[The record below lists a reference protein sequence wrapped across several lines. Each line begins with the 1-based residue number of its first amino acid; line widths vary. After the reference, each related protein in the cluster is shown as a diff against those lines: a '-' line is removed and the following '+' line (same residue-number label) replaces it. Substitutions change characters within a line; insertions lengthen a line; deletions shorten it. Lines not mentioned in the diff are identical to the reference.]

1 MNELNKEKE
10 EKEEEV
16 RVLNEEVKER
26 SNHVNDLNK
35 NGSMN
40 LNGLNEASVLNEEE
54 RGERL
59 MKEMFSLRVGNEK
72 EIMMNRKN

>member
-54 RGERL
+54 RRRIPCTSYP
-59 MKEMFSLRVGNEK
+59 FSKRSSA
-72 EIMMNRKN
+72 R

>member
-1 MNELNKEKE
+1 MSELNKEKE

-59 MKEMFSLRVGNEK
+59 MKEMCSLRV
-72 EIMMNRKN
+72 

>member
-1 MNELNKEKE
+1 MNKEKE

-59 MKEMFSLRVGNEK
+59 MKEMCSLRV
-72 EIMMNRKN
+72 

>member
-40 LNGLNEASVLNEEE
+40 LHGLNEASVLNEEE

-59 MKEMFSLRVGNEK
+59 MKEMCSLRV
-72 EIMMNRKN
+72 

>member
-1 MNELNKEKE
+1 LNKEKE

-59 MKEMFSLRVGNEK
+59 MKEMCSLRV
-72 EIMMNRKN
+72 

>member
-10 EKEEEV
+10 EKEEDV

-59 MKEMFSLRVGNEK
+59 MKEMCSLRV
-72 EIMMNRKN
+72 

>member
-40 LNGLNEASVLNEEE
+40 LNGLNDGSVLNEEE

-59 MKEMFSLRVGNEK
+59 MKEMCSLRV
-72 EIMMNRKN
+72 

>member
-1 MNELNKEKE
+1 MDELNKKKG
-10 EKEEEV
+10 EKEEEM

-40 LNGLNEASVLNEEE
+40 LNGLNEASVLREEE

-59 MKEMFSLRVGNEK
+59 MKEICSLRV
-72 EIMMNRKN
+72 

>member
-1 MNELNKEKE
+1 MNELNNEKE

-59 MKEMFSLRVGNEK
+59 MKEMCSLRV
-72 EIMMNRKN
+72 

>member
-10 EKEEEV
+10 EKDEEV

-26 SNHVNDLNK
+26 SHHVNDLNK

-59 MKEMFSLRVGNEK
+59 MKEMCSLRV
-72 EIMMNRKN
+72 

>member
-26 SNHVNDLNK
+26 SKHVNDLNK

-40 LNGLNEASVLNEEE
+40 LNGLNEESVLSEEE

-59 MKEMFSLRVGNEK
+59 MKEMCSLRV
-72 EIMMNRKN
+72 

>member
-40 LNGLNEASVLNEEE
+40 LNGLNEEE

-59 MKEMFSLRVGNEK
+59 MKEMCSLRV
-72 EIMMNRKN
+72 

>member
-35 NGSMN
+35 NGSIN

-59 MKEMFSLRVGNEK
+59 MKEMCSLRV
-72 EIMMNRKN
+72 

>member
-1 MNELNKEKE
+1 MNKEKE

-59 MKEMFSLRVGNEK
+59 MKEMCSLSV
-72 EIMMNRKN
+72 

>member
-26 SNHVNDLNK
+26 SNHVNYLNK

-40 LNGLNEASVLNEEE
+40 LNGLNEASVLNEVE
-54 RGERL
+54 RGVRL
-59 MKEMFSLRVGNEK
+59 MKEMCSLRV
-72 EIMMNRKN
+72 